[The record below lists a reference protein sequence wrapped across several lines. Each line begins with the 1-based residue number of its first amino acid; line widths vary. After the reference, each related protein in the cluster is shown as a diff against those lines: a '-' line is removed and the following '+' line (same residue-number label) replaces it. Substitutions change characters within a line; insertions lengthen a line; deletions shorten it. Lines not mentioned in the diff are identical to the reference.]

1 MDAVTNESALRRLVR
16 SLLKETSEP
25 TVPLVIDRFSHDVLY
40 HNEIAHFENVPGFND
55 EPHLRFYADW
65 ERGRR
70 HYSGYRFP
78 ASRAS
83 LQYLIGANGAIDNA
97 IDIIIHHQL
106 DSPEHYPDA
115 KRQVASLKRLDTTVK
130 ELLSK
135 MPA

>member
-1 MDAVTNESALRRLVR
+1 MTNESTVRLLVR
-16 SLLKETSEP
+16 SLLREANEP
-25 TVPLVIDRFSHDVLY
+25 TVPLVIDRFVYDVLY
-40 HNEIAHFENVPGFND
+40 HNEIAHFENIPGFND

-83 LQYLIGANGAIDNA
+83 LQYLIGSIDNA
-97 IDIIIHHQL
+97 IDIIINHQL

-115 KRQVASLKRLDTTVK
+115 KRQIASLRRLDAIVK
-130 ELLSK
+130 DLLTK

>member
-1 MDAVTNESALRRLVR
+1 VTNESTLRLLVR
-16 SLLKETSEP
+16 TLLRETNEP
-25 TVPLVIDRFSHDVLY
+25 TVPLVIDRFVYDVLY
-40 HNEIAHFENVPGFND
+40 HNEIAHFENIPGFND

-78 ASRAS
+78 ASRDS
-83 LQYLIGANGAIDNA
+83 LEYLTRSAIDNA
-97 IDIIIHHQL
+97 LDIIIHHQL

-115 KRQVASLKRLDTTVK
+115 RRQVASLKRLDTTVRD
-130 ELLSK
+130 LLSK

>member
-1 MDAVTNESALRRLVR
+1 MTNESTLRLLVR
-16 SLLKETSEP
+16 TLLRESKEP
-25 TVPLVIDRFSHDVLY
+25 TVPLVIDRFVYDVLY
-40 HNEIAHFENVPGFND
+40 HNEIAHFENIPGFND

-83 LQYLIGANGAIDNA
+83 LQYLIGSIDNA
-97 IDIIIHHQL
+97 IDIIINHQL

-115 KRQVASLKRLDTTVK
+115 KRQIASLRRLDAIVK
-130 ELLSK
+130 DLLTK

>member
-1 MDAVTNESALRRLVR
+1 MTKESTIRLLVR
-16 SLLKETSEP
+16 TLLRETKEP
-25 TVPLVIDRFSHDVLY
+25 TVPLVLDRFARDVLY
-40 HNEIAHFENVPGFND
+40 HNEIAHFENIPGFND

-83 LQYLIGANGAIDNA
+83 LQYLIGSIDNA
-97 IDIIIHHQL
+97 LDIIIHHQL

-115 KRQVASLKRLDTTVK
+115 KRQVASLKRLDTTVRD
-130 ELLSK
+130 LLTK

>member
-1 MDAVTNESALRRLVR
+1 MTNESTLRLLVR
-16 SLLKETSEP
+16 TLLRESKEP
-25 TVPLVIDRFSHDVLY
+25 TVPLVIDRFTYDVLY
-40 HNEIAHFENVPGFND
+40 HNEIAHFENIPGFND

-78 ASRAS
+78 ATRVS
-83 LQYLIGANGAIDNA
+83 LQYLIGSIDNA

-115 KRQVASLKRLDTTVK
+115 KRQIASLKRLDSTVK
-130 ELLSK
+130 DLLTK